1 MKGYFNIGDEIVG
14 TNNIY
19 GVTNT
24 NMYKG
29 VILDISECNN
39 RMLIKVIDHKDVF
52 NNNSLHWVNIDNS
65 AFKVIHVTDEKNN
78 EISNQDIVNYIK
90 WKYNSMKNINK
101 LIDKL
106 QNEDIYDIVKSELQY
121 LIKKENVYI
130 DINNNYNVNIIVRL
144 LTDALFQYLV

>member
-19 GVTNT
+19 GITNT
-24 NMYKG
+24 NMYRG
-29 VILDISECNN
+29 IVLDIREHNN
-39 RMLIKVIDHKDVF
+39 TMLIKVLNHRYALNDNDLYWVTM
-52 NNNSLHWVNIDNS
+52 NNSD
-65 AFKVIHVTDEKNN
+65 FEVILRIDEKNN
-78 EISNQDIVNYIK
+78 ELSNQDIVKYIK
-90 WKYNSMKNINK
+90 WKYNSIKNINK

-130 DINNNYNVNIIVRL
+130 DINDKYNVNIIVRL
-144 LTDALFQYLV
+144 LTEALFQYLV